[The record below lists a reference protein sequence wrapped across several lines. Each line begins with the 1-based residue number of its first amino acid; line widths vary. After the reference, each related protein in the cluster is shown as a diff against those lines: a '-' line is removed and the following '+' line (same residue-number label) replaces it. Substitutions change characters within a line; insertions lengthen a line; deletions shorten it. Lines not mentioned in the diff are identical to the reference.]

1 MNIMTGITN
10 NTDTINI
17 AIAGVGGQ
25 GVLTLAEILAKAALE
40 DSHNVRVGEIHG
52 MAQRGGH
59 VVCTVRIGD
68 NARGPIVDSGTAH
81 LVIGF
86 EPVETLREIHLV
98 SKDGMV
104 IMNSHVQYPVA
115 VSMGKSEYPSDVTIM
130 NNIRK
135 FSETVYEFDAMHL
148 AQEAGS
154 SRSMNIVMFGA
165 IIGSGITPIKK
176 ETAIQI
182 VKNAF
187 SSKFEE
193 ANTRAF
199 EAGYT
204 TIRDILEKK

>member
-1 MNIMTGITN
+1 MNGMTGNTN
-10 NTDTINI
+10 NTEVINV

-25 GVLTLAEILAKAALE
+25 GVLTLAEILAKAALQ

-59 VVCTVRIGD
+59 VVCTVRIGE

-86 EPVETLREIHLV
+86 EPVEILREIHLV

-104 IMNSHVQYPVA
+104 IMNSHIQYPVA
-115 VSMGKSEYPSDVTIM
+115 VSMGKSEYPSEDDIM

-135 FSETVYEFDAMHL
+135 FSDTIYEFDAMNL

-176 ETAIQI
+176 ETAINM
-182 VKNAF
+182 VKEAF
-187 SSKFEE
+187 PSRFEE

-199 EAGYT
+199 EAGFAVIT
-204 TIRDILEKK
+204 KMIEKK